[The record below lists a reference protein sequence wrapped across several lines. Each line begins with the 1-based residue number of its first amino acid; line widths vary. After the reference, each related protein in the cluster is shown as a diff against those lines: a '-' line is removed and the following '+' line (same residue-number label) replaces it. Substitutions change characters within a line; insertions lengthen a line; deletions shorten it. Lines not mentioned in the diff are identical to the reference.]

1 MEAFYFSQNPFSYI
15 ISFFFQNISLFS
27 EYVDLL
33 FPSIRLWFIIPSLN
47 AS

>member
-27 EYVDLL
+27 EYVGLF
-33 FPSIRLWFIIPSLN
+33 FPSIRLWFIIPALN
-47 AS
+47 AF